1 MGLNIFIVME
11 ENINDIVDSLVGQL
25 RDNNQQA
32 ERVRVQRDPIKKEQL
47 EEFIIQRGGEL
58 VQDALDMV
66 QTLRD
71 DVLAAPDDKNVTA
84 YAGLITATSNAI
96 DTLNKTVLSD
106 KKNNTMVKI
115 KEMDIESKREL
126 HQLEGQAKAALT
138 REEIFK
144 MLISNTKPIEAEI
157 VADKRLE

>member
-1 MGLNIFIVME
+1 ME

-71 DVLAAPDDKNVTA
+71 DVLAAPDDKNVAA

-106 KKNNTMVKI
+106 KKNNTMIKV
-115 KEMDIESKREL
+115 KEMDIESRREL
-126 HQLEGQAKAALT
+126 QQLEGQTKAALT